1 MVSHLSLKCDTIFVF
16 FNKNLF
22 TVLTTWYNKH
32 NLKTGNVEKYMKSQ
46 KRKSI
51 KRTTK
56 KKIYLYTAEITVHRI
71 EAYLNQYISTSDLLK
86 EIIEADKV
94 MDDTQFNTLA
104 EFMMKGND
112 A

>member
-51 KRTTK
+51 KRD
-56 KKIYLYTAEITVHRI
+56 H
-71 EAYLNQYISTSDLLK
+71 
-86 EIIEADKV
+86 
-94 MDDTQFNTLA
+94 
-104 EFMMKGND
+104 
-112 A
+112 